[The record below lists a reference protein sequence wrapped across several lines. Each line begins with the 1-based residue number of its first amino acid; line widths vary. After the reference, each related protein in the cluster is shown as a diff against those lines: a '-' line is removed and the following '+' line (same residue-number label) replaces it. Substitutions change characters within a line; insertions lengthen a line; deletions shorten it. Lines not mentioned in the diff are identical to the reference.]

1 MSIAERETNER
12 RTNELPADEE
22 ILTPTVRRFFRRSL
36 FWIAIATI
44 IVIIAFVGMVFSSGT
59 FASQDPLGP
68 DNPAPEGAKALVE
81 VLRHEGVDV
90 TLATSLREAERSI
103 VDPAAT
109 TLVVSDVNALLTDQQ
124 WRDVTGLADTVVLID
139 PNFAALT
146 EVAPDV
152 FQTGLVEDVDLEPGC
167 RLDAAEAAGTITGAG
182 TGFRTTGTTIATCFK
197 SGDDT
202 YSLIQ
207 VERDGATIT
216 LLGAT
221 EALSNGRIVEN
232 GNAALALTLL
242 GSQPD
247 LTWYTP
253 GINDYD
259 GAPATLADFTP
270 DWVIPVSITLL
281 LTVIAAAVWRGRRF
295 GPLIVENL
303 PVTVRASE
311 TMHGRARLYQHSSAR
326 LHAIDSLRIGT
337 IDRLA
342 RLLGFPSLA
351 TVDEIVTGVAAMTG
365 RAQSDVRRLLVDA
378 APQTDRE
385 LVSLSDQLLT
395 LEAEVATRLR
405 SQ

>member
-1 MSIAERETNER
+1 MSVTERQTTER

-44 IVIIAFVGMVFSSGT
+44 IVIIAFVGMVFSRGT
-59 FASQDPLGP
+59 FANVDPLGP
-68 DNPAPEGAKALVE
+68 ENPAPEGAKALVE

-90 TLATSLREAERSI
+90 TIATTLRDAERSI
-103 VDPAAT
+103 DDRAAT
-109 TLVVSDVNALLTDQQ
+109 TLVVTDLDDLLTEQQ
-124 WRDVTGLADTVVLID
+124 WRDATALADTVVLID

-152 FQTGLVEDVDLEPGC
+152 FQAGSVDDAELEAGC
-167 RLDAAEAAGTITGAG
+167 RLDAAEAAGTITGEG
-182 TGFRTTGTTIATCFK
+182 TGFRTTGTTLAACFG
-197 SGDDT
+197 SGDDI

-207 VERDGATIT
+207 VDHDGATIT

-232 GNAALALTLL
+232 GNAALALALL
-242 GSQPD
+242 GSQPN

-253 GINDYD
+253 GIEDYD

-270 DWVIPVSITLL
+270 DWAIPVALTLL

-342 RLLGFPSLA
+342 RLLGLPSLA
-351 TVDEIVTGVAAMTG
+351 TVEEIVTGVAAMTG
-365 RAQSDVRRLLVDA
+365 RAQSDVRQLLVDA
-378 APQTDRE
+378 APQKDRE